1 MLNKSKFI
9 FTTIIMMSFSVT
21 SWADSNLEAENFINN
36 LGDNI
41 IEIASNKNMPLQ
53 DRKNEI
59 IKLVGSVVDNKWIA
73 RFVLARNYRSAS
85 KEQFSEF
92 QKLYRDF
99 IIYTYAPSF
108 KGYNGEK
115 FKIKE
120 VLNQGKYFMVKCLLV
135 MKDGPDVNIAFRLK
149 KRKNSDEFAIL
160 DIIAE
165 GVSLI
170 ETQRS
175 EFNSVISQKG
185 LDGFLQDMSERVEEL
200 RKSANN

>member
-1 MLNKSKFI
+1 MIKKITI
-9 FTTIIMMSFSVT
+9 FTTIICFLSFNCSA
-21 SWADSNLEAENFINN
+21 SDNIKAEQFIDN
-36 LGDNI
+36 LGNDI
-41 IEIASNKNMPLQ
+41 IKIASNKKISIQ
-53 DRKNEI
+53 ERKNKI
-59 IKLVGSVVDNKWIA
+59 IDLFDSAVDSKWIA
-73 RFVLARNYRSAS
+73 RFVLARNYRSAT
-85 KEQFSEF
+85 KEQFTEF

-99 IIYTYAPSF
+99 VIYTYAPSF
-108 KGYNGEK
+108 KGYDGEK

-120 VLNQGKYFMVKCLLV
+120 VLNQGKYFMVKCSLIT
-135 MKDGPDVNIAFRLK
+135 KDNPDINLAFRLK

-185 LDGFLQDMSERVEEL
+185 LDGFLQDMSKRVEEL
-200 RKSANN
+200 RGASKS